1 MRWQNDRTQR
11 VVISFSKSIWRS
23 LASSVLQGSVLDS
36 SLFSI
41 FTNDLEEE
49 IRYTLSKSTNDTKP
63 GKMADTPEFCAA
75 IQQDLDR
82 LQGWA
87 EGI

>member
-11 VVISFSKSIWRS
+11 VVISCSKSIRRS

-49 IRYTLSKSTNDTKP
+49 IRYTLSKFTNDTKP
-63 GKMADTPEFCAA
+63 GKMADTP
-75 IQQDLDR
+75 
-82 LQGWA
+82 
-87 EGI
+87 